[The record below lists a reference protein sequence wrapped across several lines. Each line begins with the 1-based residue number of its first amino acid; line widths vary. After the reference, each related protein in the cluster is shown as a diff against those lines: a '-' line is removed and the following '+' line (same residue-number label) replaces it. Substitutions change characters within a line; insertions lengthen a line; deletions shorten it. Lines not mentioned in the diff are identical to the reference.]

1 MFEVIVPAFNAA
13 HTLKACLEGLLRAD
27 VDRGR
32 IIVCDDGSSDDTVQ
46 IAQSMSIRVVGCKR
60 RTGAAAA
67 RNRGISASTA
77 EILVFVDSDVIVA
90 PDAITRLCA
99 FLENSRS
106 ASAVFGAY
114 DDAPADP
121 HIVSR
126 YRNLLHHYTHLEG
139 AGVAHTFWTGLGA
152 VRRNAAVSIGGFDET
167 LHAMEDVDF
176 GMRLSRAEHEI
187 ILEPGIQGKHLKRW
201 KFWSMIRTD
210 ILHRALPWSRLLLR
224 RGTVEDELNLKV
236 RHRLGV
242 FFACLG
248 CALMLLG
255 LFAPV
260 SLFLAMGCFALS
272 LWQNLDFYR
281 YLARKK
287 GIAFAVA
294 TAPFQII
301 YYLCAAIGLSMAL
314 VEGLFVKRSSRAAT
328 TRKF

>member
-1 MFEVIVPAFNAA
+1 MFDVIVPAFNAA
-13 HTLKACLEGLLRAD
+13 DTLEACLHGLLQAD
-27 VDRGR
+27 VDKSR
-32 IIVCDDGSSDDTVQ
+32 IIVCDDGSDDNTVQ
-46 IAQSMSIRVVGCKR
+46 IARSMSVRVIVCNQ

-67 RNRGISASTA
+67 RNRGISASQA
-77 EILVFVDSDVIVA
+77 ETVVFVDSDVVVA
-90 PDAITRLCA
+90 PDAITRLHA
-99 FLENSRS
+99 LLERS
-106 ASAVFGAY
+106 PTASAVFGAY
-114 DDAPADP
+114 DDAPTDP

-152 VRRNAAVSIGGFDET
+152 VRRAAAISIGGFDET
-167 LHAMEDVDF
+167 LQAMEDVDF
-176 GMRLSRAEHEI
+176 GMRLSRAGHEI
-187 ILEPGIQGKHLKRW
+187 ILEPDIQGKHLKRW

-224 RGTVEDELNLKV
+224 GGTVEDELNLKV

-242 FFACLG
+242 FFSCLG
-248 CALMLLG
+248 CALMLFGLAAPVFLLLG
-255 LFAPV
+255 L
-260 SLFLAMGCFALS
+260 GCFALS
-272 LWQNLDFYR
+272 LWQNIDFYK

-301 YYLCAAIGLSMAL
+301 YYLCAAIGLSLAI
-314 VEGLFVKRSSRAAT
+314 VEALFVRRSARAAA